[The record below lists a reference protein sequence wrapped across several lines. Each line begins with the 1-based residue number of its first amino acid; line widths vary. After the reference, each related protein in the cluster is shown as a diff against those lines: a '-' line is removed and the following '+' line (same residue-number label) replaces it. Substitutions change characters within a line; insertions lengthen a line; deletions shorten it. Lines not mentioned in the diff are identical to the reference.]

1 MELNGRPIKFGTLQ
15 PQHFSDLD
23 NIELGTWERLLGN
36 LGKARLRSKDFGVNC
51 SGSEKLEHIENLRR
65 TDFQILLEIL
75 WNF

>member
-1 MELNGRPIKFGTLQ
+1 MELDGRPIKIRALQ

-23 NIELGTWERLLGN
+23 NIKLGTCERGLAN

>member
-1 MELNGRPIKFGTLQ
+1 MELNGRPSKFGALQ

-23 NIELGTWERLLGN
+23 NIELRSEG